1 MIWDLW
7 TQGKDGIHDMHVV
20 NTDAVYYQYKTP
32 DNYLETADCKKK
44 KNYLHAYLKEGRH
57 FMPFANSLVGLL
69 GVKTEGT
76 LKRIASRLAKKWENL
91 YPRT

>member
-1 MIWDLW
+1 ML
-7 TQGKDGIHDMHVV
+7 M
-20 NTDAVYYQYKTP
+20 
-32 DNYLETADCKKK
+32 KKQT
-44 KNYLHAYLKEGRH
+44 
-57 FMPFANSLVGLL
+57 PFANSLVGLL